1 MSAPAPVASLG
12 LTGWRQSNNVKSVAL
27 LAAFPVLLLVLLG
40 AVFFFFDL
48 CTGTG
53 RAYGFGPWQALGIV
67 PVLGTGGPLDFALS
81 AIVAWWPIVIGIAA
95 VWVLIGYLFNDSIIH
110 MATGARPVSRQE
122 QPELYNLL
130 ENLCISRGLAT
141 PKLYIVDSEVM
152 NAYASGIDNR
162 SYAITVTRGLLE
174 ALDRDELE
182 AVLAHELTHI
192 IDRDTRLLIITIVFV
207 GMISF
212 LAQLLWS
219 SIRFAA
225 FTRGRSRRGGGG
237 VIILML
243 IAAVVM
249 FVGYLLALVL
259 RFALSRRREL
269 LADAGSVALTKN
281 PDALIAALL
290 KISKN
295 AELPHVPSEV
305 RQMFFENPPSVF
317 DLGGL
322 FATHPPIAKRIKI
335 LEQLGGRPP
344 VSPEAPAAASVPA
357 EATPPPHPGPWG

>member
-1 MSAPAPVASLG
+1 MSTPSPVAALG
-12 LTGWRQSNNVKSVAL
+12 LTTWRQSNNIKSVAL

-40 AVFFFFDL
+40 AVFYFYDL
-48 CTGTG
+48 VTGTG

-67 PVLGTGGPLDFALS
+67 PVLGTGGPFDFALS
-81 AIVAWWPIVIGIAA
+81 AIVAWWPIVLGVAA
-95 VWVLIGYLFNDSIIH
+95 VWLLIGYLFNDSIIH
-110 MATGARPVSRQE
+110 MATGARPVTRQE
-122 QPELYNLL
+122 QPELYNIL
-130 ENLCISRGLAT
+130 ENLCISRGLPT

-152 NAYASGIDNR
+152 NAYASGIDKR

-174 ALDRDELE
+174 ALDRQELE

-192 IDRDTRLLIITIVFV
+192 IDRDTRLLIVTIVFV

-212 LAQLLWS
+212 VAQLLWR
-219 SIRFAA
+219 SIYFAA
-225 FTRGRSRRGGGG
+225 FSRGRGRRGGGAI
-237 VIILML
+237 VLVL
-243 IAAVVM
+243 IAAAVM
-249 FVGYLLALVL
+249 LVGYLLALVL

-269 LADAGSVALTKN
+269 LADAGSVELTKN

-290 KISKN
+290 KISRN
-295 AELPHVPSEV
+295 AALPHVPSEV

-322 FATHPPIAKRIKI
+322 FATHPPIEKRIKI

-344 VSPEAPAAASVPA
+344 ADAAEAPAVAPAPAGAAPLS
-357 EATPPPHPGPWG
+357 HHGPWG